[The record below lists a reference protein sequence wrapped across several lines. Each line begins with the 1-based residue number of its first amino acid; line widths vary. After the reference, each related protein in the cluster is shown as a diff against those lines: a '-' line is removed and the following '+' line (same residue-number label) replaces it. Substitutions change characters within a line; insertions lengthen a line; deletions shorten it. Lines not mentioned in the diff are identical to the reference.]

1 MAAHGLQVQLNAVLG
16 LKGTLFGAIS
26 YLDETDVQYVA
37 GRNLVRYDTE
47 SRTQHIIH
55 GSATSSGITAIAV
68 SPNRK

>member
-1 MAAHGLQVQLNAVLG
+1 MAQPGPHIQLNAMLG

-37 GRNLVRYDTE
+37 GRNLVRFDSET
-47 SRTQHIIH
+47 RTQHIIH
-55 GSATSSGITAIAV
+55 GSPTSAGITAIAV